1 MEPDADLDKI
11 GDSILDQLQNS
22 LTTKPPAPVLQ
33 QELSADDLEKFVLD
47 KSATLVVQ
55 SMEAVDNLKDYIQAG
70 ASDKEITAFAEVVK
84 ASSTALESLNK
95 LLQTRDRIKSST
107 QLKEMDIKA
116 RKELNVIDNS
126 TKLLLSREEIIKQL
140 LNDSDNIID
149 ITPIQT
155 ENEIGPL

>member
-22 LTTKPPAPVLQ
+22 LTTKTPPPVSQ
-33 QELSADDLEKFVLD
+33 QELSPENLEKFVLD

-84 ASSTALESLNK
+84 ASSAALESLNK

-126 TKLLLSREEIIKQL
+126 TKLLLSREELIKQL
-140 LNDSDNIID
+140 LDESDNIID
-149 ITPIQT
+149 VTPVQT
-155 ENEIGPL
+155 EEAIGPL

>member
-1 MEPDADLDKI
+1 MDPDADLDKI

-22 LTTKPPAPVLQ
+22 LTTKTPIPVVQ

-84 ASSTALESLNK
+84 ASSAALESLNK

-107 QLKEMDIKA
+107 HLKEMDIKA

-155 ENEIGPL
+155 EYEIGPL

>member
-22 LTTKPPAPVLQ
+22 ITTKTPLATQ

-84 ASSTALESLNK
+84 ASSAALESLNK

-126 TKLLLSREEIIKQL
+126 TKLLLSREELIKQL
-140 LNDSDNIID
+140 LDDSDNIID
-149 ITPIQT
+149 ITPTQT
-155 ENEIGPL
+155 DGDTGPL